1 MEQVVLE
8 ALGRTPGGKG
18 AAHRVRRSGMV
29 PGVAY
34 GHGLDP
40 IPLLV
45 DEKTLTTVLRRHRGG
60 NVLFDLK
67 VDGKTP
73 GDFAAIVKSLQA
85 DPVSDR
91 LLAVDFQWVSLKEH
105 VTVSVS
111 VHLRGTAAGVQE
123 GGMVEHMVHEVDV
136 SCLPLGI
143 PEELVID
150 ITALQIGDT
159 LHVSDLTAPEG
170 VEILSPGH
178 ETLVTI
184 RPPAAVV
191 EVTPEVAEAEE
202 GAEAGEEGEAEAKE
216 EGE

>member
-8 ALGRTPGGKG
+8 ATGRTPGGKA
-18 AAHRVRRSGMV
+18 AAHKARRAGMV

-40 IPLLV
+40 LPLLV
-45 DEKTLTTVLRRHRGG
+45 DEKTLADVLRHHRGG
-60 NVLFDLK
+60 NVLLDLK

-73 GDFAAIVKSLQA
+73 GGFAAIVKSLQA

-91 LLAVDFQWVSLKEH
+91 VLAVDFQWVSLTEH

-111 VHLRGTAAGVQE
+111 VHLRGTAAGAQE
-123 GGMVEHMVHEVDV
+123 GGMVEQMVHEVDV
-136 SCLPLGI
+136 SCLPLEI
-143 PEELVID
+143 PEELSAD

-170 VEILSPGH
+170 VEIVSPGH
-178 ETLVTI
+178 ETIATV

-191 EVTPEVAEAEE
+191 EVAPVAEAEE
-202 GAEAGEEGEAEAKE
+202 GAEAAEEGEGETEE